1 MKDINQKNYVKENV
15 GQSRIDNL
23 LEDILSKG
31 IPHFCIIIWNFHIDI
46 STLVATTT
54 VGADLR
60 TCQTFTMNFFK
71 KKIQHRCLKG
81 SLKYVFAIWSKKNVQ

>member
-31 IPHFCIIIWNFHIDI
+31 IPHFFIIIWNFHIDI

-60 TCQTFTMNFFK
+60 TCQTFTLNFF
-71 KKIQHRCLKG
+71 
-81 SLKYVFAIWSKKNVQ
+81 